1 MSQNNRIDSWLQ
13 RIGYLSQIGTL
24 IVMVVTI
31 FYTVIPLY
39 RTASLEESI
48 SRKEIELKLLNN
60 KIKKYEIKERSLVL
74 AGYVSTVS
82 YDCTSLSKP
91 SFLSSY
97 SINTPPERHKLTILS
112 ENIEDCLKK
121 QEYVDSVINSL
132 SSEDKLTFKINLDLL
147 VDKIGK
153 LRKEKISEYNNIENK
168 LNSNEISV
176 IDNNDPD
183 YAILLYSLAKQAG
196 ASDESINEA
205 KKRSYLDLLETKFEE
220 DIRQEIYKFKDLKW
234 NDNESHN
241 I

>member
-1 MSQNNRIDSWLQ
+1 MSQNNKIDFWLQ

-31 FYTVIPLY
+31 FYTVMPLY

-48 SRKEIELKLLNN
+48 SKKEIELKLLTN
-60 KIKKYEIKERSLVL
+60 KIKKYETKERSLVL
-74 AGYVSTVS
+74 AGYVSRVS

-91 SFLSSY
+91 SSLSSF
-97 SINTPPERHKLTILS
+97 SINTPPEKHKLTILS

-121 QEYVDSVINSL
+121 QEYVDNVINNL

-147 VDKIGK
+147 VDKIGR
-153 LRKEKISEYNNIENK
+153 LRKEKIAEYYNIENK
-168 LNSNEISV
+168 LKNNDISV

-183 YAILLYSLAKQAG
+183 YLILLDSLARQAG

-205 KKRSYLDLLETKFEE
+205 KKHSYLDLLEEKFEE
-220 DIRQEIYKFKDLKW
+220 DIRQEIHKFTELKW
-234 NDNESHN
+234 NDN
-241 I
+241 